1 VSVTNEQTGGVHRA
15 DIVVMQTAKL
25 ERVGQ
30 PPIPSLSSRAQ
41 HERPKD
47 GHAEPRDPMP
57 ADTEQRPEKEFSDFG
72 FDFDLD
78 LPQPCR
84 GGLRCCLRY

>member
-1 VSVTNEQTGGVHRA
+1 
-15 DIVVMQTAKL
+15 
-25 ERVGQ
+25 
-30 PPIPSLSSRAQ
+30 
-41 HERPKD
+41 
-47 GHAEPRDPMP
+47 MP

-84 GGLRCCLRY
+84 GGLRCCLRYLI